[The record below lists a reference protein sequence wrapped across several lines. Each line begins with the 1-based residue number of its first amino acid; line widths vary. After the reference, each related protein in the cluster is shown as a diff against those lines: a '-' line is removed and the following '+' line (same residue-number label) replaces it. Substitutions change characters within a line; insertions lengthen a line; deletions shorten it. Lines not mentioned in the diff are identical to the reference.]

1 MVILLKKYLFWI
13 LVFVCVI
20 SFFGR
25 KNLRAV
31 RDIHPEVLDNPIQ
44 TQILN
49 PHKFE
54 FKSND
59 YAYQV
64 TPLYNY
70 TLRGLIVS
78 KFTYD
83 IFNMYKYGRVFP
95 VDLCMIWG
103 SNVRNGAYLNKA
115 VNFSQDCRWCHVEW
129 LGNVTFNFN
138 EMSNSHLVVNDE
150 RVRKIIN
157 SLSAG
162 DQVYISG
169 KLINVKATLL
179 KRAGPFNPQEFE
191 WKTSITREDSG
202 AGACEV
208 IYVEDVRILKKGNVF
223 FNYLFLL
230 SFYGL
235 LALIVYNISSFVRE
249 MKAE

>member
-1 MVILLKKYLFWI
+1 M
-13 LVFVCVI
+13 
-20 SFFGR
+20 
-25 KNLRAV
+25 RAV
-31 RDIHPEVLDNPIQ
+31 TDIHPEVLDNPIQ
-44 TQILN
+44 TKILH

-64 TPLYNY
+64 TPLFDY

-95 VDLCMIWG
+95 VDLCIIWG
-103 SNVRNGAYLNKA
+103 SNVRNGVHLNKA
-115 VNFSQDCRWCHVEW
+115 VNFSQDCRWCNVEW
-129 LGNVTFNFN
+129 SGNVTFNFD
-138 EMSNSHLVVNDE
+138 EMSNNHLVVNDA
-150 RVRKIIN
+150 RIRKIIN

-162 DQVYISG
+162 DQVYIEG
-169 KLINVKATLL
+169 KLINVKAALL
-179 KRAGPFNPQEFE
+179 KRTGSFDPQEFE
-191 WKTSITREDSG
+191 WKTSTVREDGG

-208 IYVEDVRILKKGNVF
+208 IYVEDIKILKKGNLF
-223 FNYLFLL
+223 FHYLFLL

-235 LALIVYNISSFVRE
+235 LALILYKIVFFICE
-249 MKAE
+249 MKTD